1 MNSEM
6 KDVTIGEKA
15 FSVVKLDPWRRLTF
29 VADLQKDFLMPLLK
43 NSGEK
48 DFTSLFSSE
57 NGSMDAMAIMSSFS
71 SAIDGKTLEKWTKRI
86 LSDGLVI
93 YSREDGQ
100 KAKFAFSEIN
110 KFFTNPADIILL
122 LKEAIVFN
130 LEGMG
135 DLIKSVTPNGGAAKA
150 RITEQ

>member
-1 MNSEM
+1 M
-6 KDVTIGEKA
+6 KEVTIGEKE
-15 FSVVKLDPWRRLTF
+15 FTVVKLDPWRRLTF

-48 DFTSLFSSE
+48 DFNALFSAE
-57 NGSMDAMAIMSSFS
+57 NGSLDTMSIISSFS
-71 SAIDGKTLEKWTKRI
+71 SAIDGQTLEKWAKRI

-93 YSREDGQ
+93 YTREDGQ
-100 KAKFAFSEIN
+100 KAKFAFSELN
-110 KFFTNPADIILL
+110 KFFTNPGDIILL

-135 DLIKSVTPNGGAAKA
+135 DLVKTFSNKPGAASGKMKVS
-150 RITEQ
+150 EQ